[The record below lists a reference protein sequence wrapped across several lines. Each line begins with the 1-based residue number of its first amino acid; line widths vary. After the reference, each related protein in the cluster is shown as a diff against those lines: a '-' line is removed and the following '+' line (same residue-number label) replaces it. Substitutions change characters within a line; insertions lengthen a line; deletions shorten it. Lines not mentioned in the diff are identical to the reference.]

1 MSTESSCKEVVEKE
15 CSLVQDVICRNVTE
29 TRWDLLFKS
38 GLTSWIIWS
47 DVIEVFK
54 QILCVIGSKVKI
66 FDTQKIEILFEIIII
81 IIIIVII
88 IYYLFIIYC

>member
-1 MSTESSCKEVVEKE
+1 M
-15 CSLVQDVICRNVTE
+15 
-29 TRWDLLFKS
+29 
-38 GLTSWIIWS
+38 
-47 DVIEVFK
+47 FK